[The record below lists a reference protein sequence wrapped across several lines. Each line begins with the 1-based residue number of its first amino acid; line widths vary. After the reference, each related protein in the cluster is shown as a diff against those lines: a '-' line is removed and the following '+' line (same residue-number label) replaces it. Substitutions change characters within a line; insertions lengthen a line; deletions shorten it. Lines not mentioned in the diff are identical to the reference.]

1 MRRRLP
7 VLAAFLIVLAV
18 GAGAAY
24 GALPHLSRAMLA
36 DFERQFS
43 VKILAPVKDSAFTF
57 VDPPS
62 AYYLENFGVT
72 MSSKI
77 SLVPGYGP
85 TMFGMMSPEQIQTH
99 HRKVL
104 ERLPVLRERMK
115 LTLFDGASHFEG
127 LDDNDRLAV
136 AVTVYHFLWEE
147 TTEIPSLIV
156 IQGTKKALLE
166 ARTKTV
172 EQGRDRAVQMKEM
185 N

>member
-1 MRRRLP
+1 MKRLP
-7 VLAAFLIVLAV
+7 ILASVLVAVSV
-18 GAGAAY
+18 GAGAAHCARQ
-24 GALPHLSRAMLA
+24 GLSRALLA
-36 DFERQFS
+36 DFEKQFS
-43 VKILAPVKDSAFTF
+43 TKILVPVKDSAFTF

-62 AYYLENFGVT
+62 AYYLDNFGVT

-115 LTLFDGASHFEG
+115 LTLVDGATHFEG
-127 LDDNDRLAV
+127 LDGNERLAV

-147 TTEIPSLIV
+147 TTEIPSQIV
-156 IQGTKKALLE
+156 MQGTKKALLE

-172 EQGRDRAVQMKEM
+172 EQGRDQALQMKELY
-185 N
+185 